1 LLIAPLI
8 INFSLII
15 MQPTVSALLRTY
27 CRS

>member
-15 MQPTVSALLRTY
+15 MQPTISALLQTY
-27 CRS
+27 CWR